1 MAGGIDRLIHLLL
14 RERLGGKQPPD
25 LSRGIMDA
33 IDAGRGPRE
42 HEPAPVQQLPLFR
55 PWMAIAA
62 SVALVAAIGLAI
74 SAWLLSDNPPAQ
86 QPGGQ
91 AGRPVQV
98 IPSEQERANQAPL
111 PKQPER
117 APQPP
122 REPAPQ
128 PEPRVPDQVEQPTP
142 QPEQPQPP
150 KPEPDP
156 VKDPVVEQPPEP
168 TPEPTPEQ
176 PQPEQPKP
184 EKDPVVEQPP
194 KPEPEP
200 ERPPTE
206 AEPPKPVRLGSV
218 IYTEDKARLEFRNAP
233 DAKWQDWAA
242 DSFVLSGMQLRARK
256 PVAVELP
263 DGARFYFDG
272 EIALSGDDKSL
283 DVTIEDESVYFDVY
297 GSTRQFSVRRNDAV
311 LRFRDAEVLAEKAG
325 LRLQITCLGGEVS
338 IGEETLK
345 GGWSASLSEKGFSR
359 ARFQGAGARANPLVQ
374 RMDAAFTLLREE
386 LNDAA
391 AKRVYQGEC
400 KDGVVRGSGEEL
412 AFGIELEKDLAVV
425 ERMYIRLRVRINGD
439 GRGLSIGFGS
449 GEEGKR
455 RYFQSHHEEVKPGE
469 WTVLRVP
476 VAALMDDGEKKKI
489 WPGVML
495 HKFQVVLWD
504 KTDASVEVDWFEL
517 GIEPEWAEQGEK
529 EENK

>member
-14 RERLGGKQPPD
+14 RERLGGNQPPD

-33 IDAGRGPRE
+33 IDASRGPRE
-42 HEPAPVQQLPLFR
+42 HETAAVQPLPVFR

-62 SVALVAAIGLAI
+62 SIALVAAIGLAV
-74 SAWLLSDNPPAQ
+74 SAWLLSDNPPPQ

-91 AGRPVQV
+91 AGKPVQV

-111 PKQPER
+111 PPKPEQT
-117 APQPP
+117 QPP
-122 REPAPQ
+122 REPE
-128 PEPRVPDQVEQPTP
+128 PEPRVPDQVKQPTP
-142 QPEQPQPP
+142 QPEQPPEPP
-150 KPEPDP
+150 KPEPP
-156 VKDPVVEQPPEP
+156 KPEKDPVVEEPLKPQPEP
-168 TPEPTPEQ
+168 QPEQ
-176 PQPEQPKP
+176 PKPEQPKP

-218 IYTEDKARLEFRNAP
+218 IYAEDKARLEFRNSP

-242 DSFVLSGMQLRARK
+242 DSFVLSGMELRARK

-297 GSTRQFSVRRNDAV
+297 GSARQFSVRRNDAV
-311 LRFRDAEVLAEKAG
+311 LGFRDAEVLAEKAG

-338 IGEETLK
+338 VGDEILK

-359 ARFQGAGARANPLVQ
+359 AKFQGAGARANPLVQ
-374 RMDAAFTLLREE
+374 RMDTTFTLLREE
-386 LNDAA
+386 LIDAA
-391 AKRVYQGEC
+391 RVYHGEV
-400 KDGVVRGSGEEL
+400 KEGVASGSGKEL
-412 AFGIELEKDLAVV
+412 AFGIELAKDIAVV
-425 ERMYIRLRVRINGD
+425 ERMYVRLRVRINGD
-439 GRGLSIGFGS
+439 SGGLSIGFGSGS

-455 RYFQSHHEEVKPGE
+455 RYFQSHHEEVKAGE
-469 WTVLRVP
+469 WVVLRVP
-476 VAALMDDGEKKKI
+476 LKRLMDDGDKKKI

-517 GIEPEWAEQGEK
+517 GIEPDWAEQGEK
-529 EENK
+529 KENK

>member
-1 MAGGIDRLIHLLL
+1 VAGGIDRLIHLLL

-33 IDAGRGPRE
+33 IDAGREPRE

-62 SVALVAAIGLAI
+62 SIAVVAAMGLAV
-74 SAWLLSDNPPAQ
+74 SAWLLSDNDQP
-86 QPGGQ
+86 QPGRQ
-91 AGRPVQV
+91 AGTPVQV

-111 PKQPER
+111 PPR
-117 APQPP
+117 PQQTPP
-122 REPAPQ
+122 TREPAPQ
-128 PEPRVPDQVEQPTP
+128 PEPRVPDQVKQPTPEPERP
-142 QPEQPQPP
+142 QPEQP
-150 KPEPDP
+150 KPE
-156 VKDPVVEQPPEP
+156 KDPVVQEPPKP
-168 TPEPTPEQ
+168 QPEPTPEQ

-184 EKDPVVEQPP
+184 ERDPVVEQPP

-218 IYTEDKARLEFRNAP
+218 IYAEEKARLEFRNSS

-272 EIALSGDDKSL
+272 EIALSGDDTSL
-283 DVTIEDESVYFDVY
+283 EVSIEDESVYFDVY
-297 GSTRQFSVRRNDAV
+297 GSARQFSVRRNDAV
-311 LRFRDAEVLAEKAG
+311 LRFRDAEVLAEKSG
-325 LRLQITCLGGEVS
+325 LRLQITCQGGEVS
-338 IGEETLK
+338 AGDETLK

-359 ARFQGAGARANPLVQ
+359 ARSQNGRLRSHPLVAA
-374 RMDAAFTLLREE
+374 MDQVFTLLREE

-391 AKRVYQGEC
+391 RVYHGEVKQGIA
-400 KDGVVRGSGEEL
+400 GGSGKEL
-412 AFGIELEKDLAVV
+412 AFGIELAKDVAVV
-425 ERMYIRLRVRINGD
+425 ERMYVRLRVRINGD
-439 GRGLSIGFGS
+439 SGGLSIGFGS
-449 GEEGKR
+449 GEETKW
-455 RYFQSHHEEVKPGE
+455 RYFQSHHEEVKAGE
-469 WTVLRVP
+469 WVVLRVP
-476 VAALMDDGEKKKI
+476 LKRLMDDGDKKKI

-529 EENK
+529 EQNK